1 MEKRG
6 RQIFSKIVRALLLHP
21 FSFLKKKTIPI
32 WVCPVDEALF
42 YNELIL
48 KKNKCFLLPS
58 KILMEKKSNNQI
70 YDCPVFSISCLQ
82 TKSLRCLGHLT
93 CLPDLVVINGDWA
106 ELLLI
111 GSKGRGSSRD
121 VWAGEL
127 QAVSSAGVIALLA
140 LFCCIGT
147 ENAPFAI
154 EEDCLGENC
163 SVDFLR

>member
-1 MEKRG
+1 MGLSSWR
-6 RQIFSKIVRALLLHP
+6 S
-21 FSFLKKKTIPI
+21 
-32 WVCPVDEALF
+32 
-42 YNELIL
+42 LIL
-48 KKNKCFLLPS
+48 YWIDLVKKIKCFLLPS
-58 KILMEKKSNNQI
+58 KILMKKKSNNQI

-121 VWAGEL
+121 VWPGEL
-127 QAVSSAGVIALLA
+127 QAVSSAGVIALLP

-163 SVDFLR
+163 SVDFLRWTRFLRNVFPSSVTTS